1 MSMTLTDSDIQFMAA
16 RVRRLCQAFEYPIP
30 DDRDDEFIV
39 GVAGSLIGGLLV
51 KAELIVRDA
60 ERYRWIRDHR
70 IGVKWCE
77 LYSGGPALDEAVDS
91 TMKSLPPATTAK
103 AQLEKTG
110 GYEEPDPI
118 ERLRFF
124 CAQAMRGQDW
134 LDVEP
139 FFDAVI
145 AERRSLSV
153 RLEIHPEHKWDGIA
167 CRDVTISMQDA
178 RIAELETERDALAAE
193 LAELEGQEPVA
204 WVYNWQAPEG
214 LVKDWV
220 ETNRDE
226 IPEGATNIRPLFARQ
241 VPAEPVNVRLLDALK
256 RAKSALVSFK
266 FVPEHANCWEESDE
280 EDLAAIDG
288 AIAAADAQQ
297 ERLLQDM
304 HDAGREIDRVMAE
317 ATPKA
322 ARLTDE
328 EIASLLAASDKNSPR
343 VPSFFMTEP
352 HKFARAIE
360 TAAIRKNGFP
370 TDGGD
375 AA

>member
-77 LYSGGPALDEAVDS
+77 LYSGGPAFDEAVDS

-103 AQLEKTG
+103 ARLEKTG

-145 AERRSLSV
+145 AER
-153 RLEIHPEHKWDGIA
+153 EDI
-167 CRDVTISMQDA
+167 
-178 RIAELETERDALAAE
+178 
-193 LAELEGQEPVA
+193 
-204 WVYNWQAPEG
+204 
-214 LVKDWV
+214 
-220 ETNRDE
+220 
-226 IPEGATNIRPLFARQ
+226 
-241 VPAEPVNVRLLDALK
+241 
-256 RAKSALVSFK
+256 KSASKINDPAPVES
-266 FVPEHANCWEESDE
+266 PSNEE
-280 EDLAAIDG
+280 
-288 AIAAADAQQ
+288 Q
-297 ERLLQDM
+297 
-304 HDAGREIDRVMAE
+304 
-317 ATPKA
+317 K
-322 ARLTDE
+322 
-328 EIASLLAASDKNSPR
+328 
-343 VPSFFMTEP
+343 
-352 HKFARAIE
+352 
-360 TAAIRKNGFP
+360 
-370 TDGGD
+370 
-375 AA
+375 